1 MVCLEGFNILT
12 LWFYIEA
19 TRVSLSFTPILY
31 GFVIFLISAD
41 VSNLLCVE
49 HVAVTLFLLGVTVLQ
64 ARTSSKRKTN
74 NIFKHFVSLQ

>member
-12 LWFYIEA
+12 FWFYIEA

-31 GFVIFLISAD
+31 GFVIFAD